1 MGDGMMNALVK
12 KSPDSKMVLTKA
24 VLNAA
29 RTMGITQ
36 IELGHIIGKDRTSI
50 ARGLDPAS
58 KSGEL
63 ALMLVRC
70 YRALSVLVGGDAAEL
85 KHWFTTPN
93 SHIGGVPKDV
103 ATRVDGLVAV
113 TRYLDAIRGKV

>member
-1 MGDGMMNALVK
+1 MMNALVK
-12 KSPDSKMVLTKA
+12 EAPESKMVLATA

-29 RTMGITQ
+29 RSMGVTQ
-36 IELGHIIGKDRTSI
+36 DELGDIIGKNRTTI
-50 ARGLDPAS
+50 ARGIDPAS

-70 YRALSVLVGGDAAEL
+70 YRALSVLVGGDTTEI

-93 SHIGGVPKDV
+93 KHVGGVPKDV
-103 ATRVDGLVAV
+103 AANVAGLVTV
-113 TRYLDAIRGKV
+113 MRYLDAIRGKV

>member
-1 MGDGMMNALVK
+1 MMNTLMKEA
-12 KSPDSKMVLTKA
+12 PEPKMVLTKA
-24 VLNAA
+24 VVNAA
-29 RTMGITQ
+29 RSMGLTQ
-36 IELGHIIGKDRTSI
+36 SELGHIIGKDRTSI
-50 ARGLDPAS
+50 ARGLDPTS

-70 YRALSVLVGGDAAEL
+70 YRALSVLVGGDPSEI

-103 ATRVDGLVAV
+103 AARVDGLVTV

>member
-1 MGDGMMNALVK
+1 MVAQVQETPSSNA
-12 KSPDSKMVLTKA
+12 VLAKA

-29 RTMGITQ
+29 RSMGITQ
-36 IELGHIIGKDRTSI
+36 DELGHIIGKNRTTI
-50 ARGLDPAS
+50 ARGLDPTS

-70 YRALSVLVGGDAAEL
+70 YRALSVLVGGDPSEI

-93 SHIGGVPKDV
+93 KHVGGVPKDV
-103 ATRVDGLVAV
+103 SANVAGLVTV